1 MDDGSSGS
9 WILISI
15 ILLVLIRLVNN
26 LLKAGFFGLGSIA
39 VIALAQKSVDSKSA
53 IGNYL
58 NNPIKL
64 SISTQILDKL
74 SLFALLLLGLELTP
88 VPKPLH
94 WVLAVAYL
102 LIFDLFLPNVLS
114 SFHAEVLLIRL
125 FPMLRPLYALF
136 YPLTIPLAK
145 LSTFQKNRENDE
157 DEDEDPEDIRAFIRA
172 GTNEGIIG
180 EKDHSMLHNL
190 LNFNDTIVREIM
202 TPRTDMVC
210 ADIATPKEDILELF
224 KETKHSRLPIY
235 RGDFDHIEGVLR
247 FKDFVG
253 LVNSVENL
261 EDHLLQPLFVPEGRH
276 ISDLM
281 TEMLKNRLQMAVV
294 IDEYGG
300 TSGLVTLEDLVEE
313 IVGDIHEEHEEAEA
327 SDFVKLE
334 DGSYL
339 IHGRVLLEDFCE
351 FFHIEIAE
359 EDVDTV
365 GGYIFF
371 REGRILEEGSETQ
384 IGPVK
389 VRVEKADERRIY
401 QIRALVSGDVTTP
414 TP

>member
-1 MDDGSSGS
+1 LDDGSGGG
-9 WILISI
+9 WIVISI
-15 ILLVLIRLVNN
+15 CVLVLIRFVNN
-26 LLKAGFFGLGSIA
+26 LLKAGFFGLGSIS

-64 SISTQILDKL
+64 SISAQIVDKL
-74 SLFALLLLGLELTP
+74 SLFVLLLLGLRLAPDPTL
-88 VPKPLH
+88 VH
-94 WVLAVAYL
+94 WVGAVIYL
-102 LIFDLFLPNVLS
+102 LLFDLFLPNVLAA
-114 SFHAEVLLIRL
+114 FHAENLLIRL
-125 FPMLRPLYALF
+125 FPPLRPIYALF
-136 YPLTIPLAK
+136 YPLTLPLAK
-145 LSTFQKNRENDE
+145 LSNFQKARENGE
-157 DEDEDPEDIRAFIRA
+157 DDDEDPEDIRAFIRA
-172 GTNEGIIG
+172 GTDEGIIE

-202 TPRTDMVC
+202 TPRTDMIC
-210 ADIATPKEDILELF
+210 ADIATPKDDILELF
-224 KETKHSRLPIY
+224 KETKHSRIPIY

-253 LVNSVENL
+253 MVSSSEDF

-276 ISDLM
+276 IRDLM

-313 IVGDIHEEHEEAEA
+313 IVGDIHEEHEDAEP

-351 FFHIEIAE
+351 FFRIDISD

-384 IGPVK
+384 IGPIK

-401 QIRALVSGDVTTP
+401 QIRAIVSDDVTSP